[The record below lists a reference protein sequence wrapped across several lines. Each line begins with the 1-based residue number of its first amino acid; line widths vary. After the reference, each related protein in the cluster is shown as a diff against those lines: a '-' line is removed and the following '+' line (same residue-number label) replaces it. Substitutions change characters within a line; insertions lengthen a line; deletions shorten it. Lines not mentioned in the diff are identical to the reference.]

1 MKKLSNKQVVLTVNS
16 GLINIE
22 SKGIHAAELLSML
35 VNAIGSTILNVS
47 DGDTT
52 KKDQLVDGIVTLI
65 KGEVDSVFN
74 EAVAVSEW
82 VIKN

>member
-1 MKKLSNKQVVLTVNS
+1 MKNLSSKQVTLTVDS

-22 SKGIHAAELLSML
+22 SKGVHAAELLSML
-35 VNAIGSTILNVS
+35 VNAIGSTILKVS
-47 DGDTT
+47 DDDTV

-74 EAVAVSEW
+74 EVVSEW
-82 VIKN
+82 AIKN

>member
-1 MKKLSNKQVVLTVNS
+1 MKNLSNKQVVLTVNS

-22 SKGIHAAELLSML
+22 SKGIHAAELISML
-35 VNAIGSTILNVS
+35 VNAIGTTILNVS

-52 KKDQLVDGIVTLI
+52 KKDQLVNGVITLI

-74 EAVAVSEW
+74 EEVSEW

>member
-1 MKKLSNKQVVLTVNS
+1 MKNLSNKQVTLTVDS

-22 SKGIHAAELLSML
+22 SKGVHAAELLSML
-35 VNAIGSTILNVS
+35 VNAIGTTILNVS

-52 KKDQLVDGIVTLI
+52 KKDQLVDRIVTLI

-74 EAVAVSEW
+74 EVVSEW

>member
-1 MKKLSNKQVVLTVNS
+1 MTNKQVTLTVNT

-35 VNAIGSTILNVS
+35 VNAIGITILNIS
-47 DGDTT
+47 DGDIT
-52 KKDQLVDGIVTLI
+52 KKDQLVEGIIILL

-74 EAVAVSEW
+74 EEVSEW

>member
-1 MKKLSNKQVVLTVNS
+1 MKNLSNKQVTLTINS

-22 SKGIHAAELLSML
+22 SKGIHAAELISML
-35 VNAIGSTILNVS
+35 VNAIGTTILNVS

-52 KKDQLVDGIVTLI
+52 KKDQLVNGVITLI

-74 EAVAVSEW
+74 EEVSEW

>member
-1 MKKLSNKQVVLTVNS
+1 MTNKQVTLTVNS

-22 SKGIHAAELLSML
+22 SKDIHAAELLSIL

-47 DGDTT
+47 DGDTG
-52 KKDQLVDGIVTLI
+52 KKNQLVNGIITLL

-74 EAVAVSEW
+74 EAVSEW

>member
-1 MKKLSNKQVVLTVNS
+1 MKNLSNKQVVLTVDS

-22 SKGIHAAELLSML
+22 SKGVHAAELISML
-35 VNAIGSTILNVS
+35 VNAIGTTILNVS

-52 KKDQLVDGIVTLI
+52 KKDQLVNGVITLI

-74 EAVAVSEW
+74 EEVSEW

>member
-1 MKKLSNKQVVLTVNS
+1 MRNLSSKQVTLTVDS

-22 SKGIHAAELLSML
+22 SKGVHAAELLSML
-35 VNAIGSTILNVS
+35 VNAIGSTILKVS

-74 EAVAVSEW
+74 EAVSEW

>member
-1 MKKLSNKQVVLTVNS
+1 MKNLSNKQVILTVNS

-22 SKGIHAAELLSML
+22 SKGVHVAELLSML

-52 KKDQLVDGIVTLI
+52 KKDQLVNGVITLI

-74 EAVAVSEW
+74 EEVSEW

>member
-1 MKKLSNKQVVLTVNS
+1 MQ
-16 GLINIE
+16 
-22 SKGIHAAELLSML
+22 
-35 VNAIGSTILNVS
+35 VNAIGTTILNVS

-52 KKDQLVDGIVTLI
+52 KKDQLVNGVITLI

-74 EAVAVSEW
+74 EEVSEW